1 MHNEMVGFASL
12 YPPDQSPP
20 MTQIDPANSV
30 NLDTSS
36 IGRGDQLIAV
46 RNVSKVY
53 RLKKQDVYALSDVS
67 LDIYRSEYLSIMGPS
82 GSGKSTLFNI
92 VGALDHPS
100 AGNVQIG
107 PLDLTQLSSRQL
119 AYVRCN
125 YIGYIFQAYNLIP
138 ALTALRNVALPRIFR
153 GSTPDEAEHA
163 AAERLKQVG
172 LGHRITHRPGELSGG
187 QQQRVAIAR
196 ALVNDPTIILADE
209 PTANLDLNTGAEIID
224 ILKGLSVDEGV
235 TVITATHDH
244 KMLANSDRVVWIRD
258 GRIEKVQTA
267 QELDIEEGEISFS
280 GGGH

>member
-1 MHNEMVGFASL
+1 
-12 YPPDQSPP
+12 
-20 MTQIDPANSV
+20 MTQIDPNAEPRLSAA
-30 NLDTSS
+30 S
-36 IGRGDQLIAV
+36 IGRGDHLIAV
-46 RNVSKVY
+46 RDVSKVF

-92 VGALDHPS
+92 IGALDHPS
-100 AGNVQIG
+100 AGNVTIG

-138 ALTALRNVALPRIFR
+138 ALTALRNVALPRVFR
-153 GSTPDEAEHA
+153 GATPEDAEHA
-163 AAERLKQVG
+163 AAERLRQVG
-172 LGHRITHRPGELSGG
+172 LGHRMTHRPGELSGG

-209 PTANLDLNTGAEIID
+209 PTANLDLTTGGEIID
-224 ILKGLSVDEGV
+224 ILKGLSTDEGV
-235 TVITATHDH
+235 TIITATHDH

-258 GRIEKVQTA
+258 GRIERVQTA
-267 QELDIEEGEISFS
+267 DELEIEEGEISF
-280 GGGH
+280 GDQAH